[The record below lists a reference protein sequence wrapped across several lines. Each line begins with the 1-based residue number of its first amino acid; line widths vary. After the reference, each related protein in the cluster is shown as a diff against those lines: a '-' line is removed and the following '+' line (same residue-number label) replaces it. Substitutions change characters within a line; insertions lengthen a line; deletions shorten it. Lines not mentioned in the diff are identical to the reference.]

1 MTQKEPKKL
10 LDWMTFL
17 GLRPRKL
24 ATRLGLSAGAI
35 DAACTKGCRGSRWL
49 PVLSELIDLPVEIL
63 LDTSPEDP
71 AAGEYRL
78 PALLRAAD
86 IRMRYYRFET
96 LSPPPATRR
105 RTGRDAR
112 APRRGASPRR
122 GPGVDFR
129 QTRYPWE
136 ES

>member
-1 MTQKEPKKL
+1 MR
-10 LDWMTFL
+10 FL
-17 GLRPRKL
+17 GLRTGMI
-24 ATRLGLSAGAI
+24 AQRLGLSNSAI
-35 DAACTKGCRGSRWL
+35 DVAGRIGCRGSRWL
-49 PVLSELIDLPVEIL
+49 PALSQLIDVPVEML
-63 LDTSPEDP
+63 LDISPEDP

-78 PALLRAAD
+78 RALLRAAD
-86 IRMRYYRFET
+86 IRMRYYRFEMQ
-96 LSPPPATRR
+96 SPPPATRR

-129 QTRYPWE
+129 QTRYPCE